1 MSNHFLGR
9 SAIQDRNATRRL
21 HVKSE
26 DIDKKKES
34 TKMGLNLNKGS
45 MSVLQSNNVNVIRGQ
60 LLFFFLQTERQEFC
74 YGDNIRTVVL
84 KQPCIGECFMEEIS
98 LLLQTVLLLLFLLNC

>member
-1 MSNHFLGR
+1 MVQML
-9 SAIQDRNATRRL
+9 ATISWGGVPYKIEMLRGRL

-45 MSVLQSNNVNVIRGQ
+45 MSVLQI
-60 LLFFFLQTERQEFC
+60 
-74 YGDNIRTVVL
+74 
-84 KQPCIGECFMEEIS
+84 M
-98 LLLQTVLLLLFLLNC
+98 

>member
-1 MSNHFLGR
+1 MPYKIEMLQG
-9 SAIQDRNATRRL
+9 RL

-26 DIDKKKES
+26 DIDKKKKES

-45 MSVLQSNNVNVIRGQ
+45 MSVLQINNVNVIRGQ

-84 KQPCIGECFMEEIS
+84 KQPCIGERFMEEIS
-98 LLLQTVLLLLFLLNC
+98 LLLQTVLLLLLFLLNC